1 MGKRPT
7 GSGGEP
13 SSPNCGASAG
23 VKARHLYLPGPSKT
37 STYVVLKASQALLYH
52 LGVSRNLNVEHLWL
66 DSQDYFA
73 GDRRTTCVSFCPL
86 TIPYEQNVQLG
97 ASLSLLAQV
106 ITVKRVRLQVVCK
119 KSGSDIGTANV
130 VSRTKGNMFGN
141 IILGGGIG
149 AIVDHNNGA
158 AYEYPG
164 LIKVY
169 MGRTNQRIEEQA
181 PTQASTSSQAT
192 VNSSTVKNSEA
203 TLEDAKKKCIDLGF
217 QQATEGFG
225 NCVLKLAK

>member
-1 MGKRPT
+1 MIKLKSISLACVLFALVGCAT
-7 GSGGEP
+7 ISGSG
-13 SSPNCGASAG
+13 SNQSISVQTFASDGSEIDG
-23 VKARHLYLPGPSKT
+23 VKCDMTNDEGTWFVMTPG
-37 STYVVLKASQALLYH
+37 ST
-52 LGVSRNLNVEHLWL
+52 
-66 DSQDYFA
+66 
-73 GDRRTTCVSFCPL
+73 
-86 TIPYEQNVQLG
+86 
-97 ASLSLLAQV
+97 
-106 ITVKRVRLQVVCK
+106 TVRKSNKDLQVVCK
-119 KSGSDIGTANV
+119 KSGLDIGTANV

>member
-1 MGKRPT
+1 MIKFKSISLACVLLVLTGCAT
-7 GSGGEP
+7 VSGSG
-13 SSPNCGASAG
+13 SNQSISVQTFASDGSEIEG
-23 VKARHLYLPGPSKT
+23 VKCDMTNDEGTWFVMTPG
-37 STYVVLKASQALLYH
+37 ST
-52 LGVSRNLNVEHLWL
+52 
-66 DSQDYFA
+66 
-73 GDRRTTCVSFCPL
+73 
-86 TIPYEQNVQLG
+86 
-97 ASLSLLAQV
+97 
-106 ITVKRVRLQVVCK
+106 TVHKSNKDLQVVCK
-119 KSGSDIGTANV
+119 KSGIDIGTANV

-181 PTQASTSSQAT
+181 PTQTSTSSQAT